1 MKRTL
6 QLFYWISGDPPSD
19 SYEITI
25 CAGDGQPLPTAF
37 LLQKALAATND
48 HLAGKYLRMWKVG
61 SSL

>member
-25 CAGDGQPLPTAF
+25 GTADGQPLPTAF
-37 LLQKALAATND
+37 ALQKALAATND
-48 HLAGKYLRMWKVG
+48 RLVGKYLRMWKVG
-61 SSL
+61 SNL